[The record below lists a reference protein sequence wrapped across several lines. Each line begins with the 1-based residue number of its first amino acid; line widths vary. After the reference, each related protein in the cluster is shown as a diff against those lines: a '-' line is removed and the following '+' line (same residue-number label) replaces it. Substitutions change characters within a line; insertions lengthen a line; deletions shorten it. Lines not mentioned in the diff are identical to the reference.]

1 MSARR
6 GRCPRGPDLANNMN
20 NLGGGSC
27 VVRTVIWTWY
37 LTRRLAVAN
46 ITPRRLFPDTTRR
59 KEKKRPR
66 ENFGFRL
73 QVGKKVE
80 ANGVDDPSR
89 RGHQGFECYG
99 MTCQTAA

>member
-46 ITPRRLFPDTTRR
+46 ITLWRLFPDTTRR
-59 KEKKRPR
+59 KKIKKAQG
-66 ENFGFRL
+66 NFWL
-73 QVGKKVE
+73 PAPSGKE
-80 ANGVDDPSR
+80 
-89 RGHQGFECYG
+89 YG
-99 MTCQTAA
+99 GKWG